1 MNLFRKHTLH
11 LLRLAIMLIAFSS
24 CNLFENETPKARTS
38 YWLID
43 LNDGGKVTS
52 TADGNSITSDIR
64 FLVRGTFD
72 GETPAGKWNVEI
84 DMYTYLGL
92 HENTN
97 GMVSSGYY
105 SGEIYFPEFEQD
117 VSELP
122 LGILNPETQTTTFFG
137 TGTFEMPY
145 FYTNPG
151 QYYVEVVGDDGTV
164 VTIEGQQPV
173 LTCWPETMNAEL
185 RGTSKKEIPEVVIF
199 FDMVDNSEIEV
210 NDLSCRGTIYKFETE
225 AERNGWL
232 LAHPQP
238 DYLAN
243 PKLIPF

>member
-1 MNLFRKHTLH
+1 
-11 LLRLAIMLIAFSS
+11 
-24 CNLFENETPKARTS
+24 
-38 YWLID
+38 
-43 LNDGGKVTS
+43 
-52 TADGNSITSDIR
+52 
-64 FLVRGTFD
+64 
-72 GETPAGKWNVEI
+72 
-84 DMYTYLGL
+84 
-92 HENTN
+92 
-97 GMVSSGYY
+97 
-105 SGEIYFPEFEQD
+105 
-117 VSELP
+117 
-122 LGILNPETQTTTFFG
+122 
-137 TGTFEMPY
+137 MPY

-225 AERNGWL
+225 AERDGWL